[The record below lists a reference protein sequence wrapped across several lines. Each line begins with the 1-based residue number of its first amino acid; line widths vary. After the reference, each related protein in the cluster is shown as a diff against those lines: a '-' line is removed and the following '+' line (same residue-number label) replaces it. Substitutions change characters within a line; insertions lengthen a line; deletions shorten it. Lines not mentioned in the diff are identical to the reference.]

1 MSEKGVVFR
10 MSQKNTEDVKE
21 SKASLR
27 RRRYER
33 KKEQQERERRKRR
46 AEIKRKK
53 MQQNRIQKQQGFSFT
68 DEDKEVKRP
77 QTIWEKIAEKRLYPQ
92 LREMGDSY
100 EAIDRFQR
108 KRVLIALF
116 FGFIMLILAI
126 FVMDWFYYAIP
137 IAIIASYKMQIK
149 KVDDYYRAWKFE
161 RQMNFSKF
169 TRLVIP
175 YLKAS
180 GGNMALYT
188 IFNKILQRLDNE
200 ADRNSLYR
208 LMGEMSDN
216 PSDIQPFLDYAERS
230 SGTDMSH
237 LFMSTI
243 FDFQQTTFNT
253 DVIDELGKIAS
264 EDMMNSI
271 DEIIEM
277 KLRRFNMFP
286 TKVVMTSFI
295 LVVGLGAGILFHN
308 LKDINIGSAEIATI
322 NDAPQVEMGGNND
335 GSGDGRGVPES
346 LDTREEENEEDTEL
360 SEPED
365 ESINVSDG
373 DFDGDRFIL
382 SDGTVIDVNVYDEHR
397 DGNGD
402 CTIKANSDSNIYHV
416 KGESQYYDNFAN
428 PTSMLCTK
436 EEGLSQ
442 GYRPPKQVIN
452 DLN

>member
-1 MSEKGVVFR
+1 MTKRSTRSTRVNSE
-10 MSQKNTEDVKE
+10 SNHT
-21 SKASLR
+21 
-27 RRRYER
+27 
-33 KKEQQERERRKRR
+33 KKEQAKNKINKTKETLRQKRKEYKQEKQEFERAKRR
-46 AEIKRKK
+46 ADIKRQK
-53 MQQNRIQKQQGFSFT
+53 MQQNRLSKQQGFAYQ
-68 DEDKEVKRP
+68 EKEEVKRP

-116 FGFIMLILAI
+116 FGLVMLILAI
-126 FVMDWFYYAIP
+126 FIMDWFYFAIP
-137 IAIIASYKMQIK
+137 IAIIASYKMQIR

-200 ADRNSLYR
+200 ADRESLYR

-286 TKVVMTSFI
+286 TKVVMSSFI

-335 GSGDGRGVPES
+335 GSGDGRGVLES

-365 ESINVSDG
+365 ESINVS
-373 DFDGDRFIL
+373 
-382 SDGTVIDVNVYDEHR
+382 
-397 DGNGD
+397 
-402 CTIKANSDSNIYHV
+402 
-416 KGESQYYDNFAN
+416 
-428 PTSMLCTK
+428 
-436 EEGLSQ
+436 
-442 GYRPPKQVIN
+442 N

>member
-1 MSEKGVVFR
+1 

-53 MQQNRIQKQQGFSFT
+53 MQQNRTQKQQGFSFT

-126 FVMDWFYYAIP
+126 FIMNWFYYAIP

-308 LKDINIGSAEIATI
+308 LKDINISGAELTTI
-322 NDAPQVEMGGNND
+322 NDAQDVSVTEQVD
-335 GSGDGRGVPES
+335 GDDG
-346 LDTREEENEEDTEL
+346 DTEVII
-360 SEPED
+360 EED
-365 ESINVSDG
+365 ESSESDE
-373 DFDGDRFIL
+373 
-382 SDGTVIDVNVYDEHR
+382 TE
-397 DGNGD
+397 
-402 CTIKANSDSNIYHV
+402 TI
-416 KGESQYYDNFAN
+416 ESE
-428 PTSMLCTK
+428 L
-436 EEGLSQ
+436 EE
-442 GYRPPKQVIN
+442 
-452 DLN
+452 